1 MQFLSLQKKLSMKF
15 YVRLAYYLAGFM
27 LGMFFLMMVLN
38 GKDSGCSY
46 FPNARVLKD
55 MRNKPFYYSDQ
66 AKLILLEKWVDT
78 ADVRKTLTFGDVDFD
93 NSNVKVK
100 GGKKYIIEG
109 KTVLNQKISLE
120 LLNASDKV
128 LLVDIK
134 KL

>member
-1 MQFLSLQKKLSMKF
+1 MKF

-55 MRNKPFYYSDQ
+55 LRSKPFYYSDKSKQ
-66 AKLILLEKWVDT
+66 ALLEKWVDT
-78 ADVRKTLTFGDVDFD
+78 ADVRKTLTYGDVDFD
-93 NSNVKVK
+93 KSNVKIE

-109 KTVLNQKISLE
+109 KTINNQKISLE
-120 LLNASDKV
+120 ILNATNKV
-128 LLVDIK
+128 LLIDIK
-134 KL
+134 KI